1 MSNTN
6 IYTTSMKSLVFVV
19 LALIVLVSCKSK
31 KNASKEEKVVVVA
44 EAPEWVNARPHNSAY
59 YIGIGSSSKVAQPL
73 DYQNTAKKNALNDLA
88 SEISVRVQGQTFLN
102 SLEVNKS
109 YTEEFMSTI
118 STFTDEKIED
128 FEVAGIWE
136 NDKEYYTYYRLSKA
150 QYQRQKTEKK
160 NKALSAAN
168 DFYLKGKTAEN
179 EANIPV
185 AFDMYMRGLFAMKEY
200 WNEVNQYL
208 SENGTIHLD
217 NEIFSSMQRI
227 GTGLRIKSD
236 LPKISLSAAN
246 GYQVNAAVTVEYNG
260 KPAKGVSVSYSYV
273 KAEFSK
279 PRTAVTGNDGST
291 AINVSGVSTTE
302 KNNQLSLAISLEPLI
317 AADLDKSIQT
327 GLIKGIATDKKQI
340 PIELISPAFFIQGNE
355 LAFGQPTSGK
365 TLASATSNELV
376 KNGMRI
382 ATTAKDSNFII
393 QIKSNT
399 SDGGTAQGF
408 NVAHL
413 EMQISVTS
421 VLTQEVVYE
430 ESFSGIK
437 GLQLNTTAAG
447 TEAYKKGKE
456 KIEKDVVK
464 SILNNIL

>member
-1 MSNTN
+1 MNIIN
-6 IYTTSMKSLVFVV
+6 IYMMKAKGLVFI
-19 LALIVLVSCKSK
+19 LISLLVIGGCKSK
-31 KNASKEEKVVVVA
+31 KSTSKEETVVIVPS
-44 EAPEWVNARPHNSAY
+44 APEWINARPHNSAY
-59 YIGIGSSSKVAQPL
+59 YIGIGSSSKLAEPL
-73 DYQNTAKKNALNDLA
+73 SYQNTAKKNALNDLA
-88 SEISVRVQGQTFLN
+88 SEISVRVQGHTFLN
-102 SLEVNKS
+102 SLEVNKI

-118 STFTDEKIED
+118 STYTDEKIED

-136 NDKEYYTYYRLSKA
+136 NEKEYWTYYRLNKSE
-150 QYQRQKTEKK
+150 YQRQKTEKK

-168 DFYLKGKTAEN
+168 DFYLKGKAAEN
-179 EANIPV
+179 EANIAL
-185 AFDMYMRGLFAMKEY
+185 AFDSYMRGLFAMKEY

-227 GTGLRIKSD
+227 GTGLRIKSE

-246 GYQVNAAVTVEYNG
+246 GYQVNAPVVVEYSG
-260 KPAKGVSVSYSYV
+260 KTAKGVSVSYSYA
-273 KAEFSK
+273 KAEYFK
-279 PRTAVTGNDGST
+279 PRTVLTGNDGST
-291 AINVSGVSTTE
+291 IINVSGVSTTE

-317 AADLDKSIQT
+317 VSDLDKSIQT
-327 GLIKGIATDKKQI
+327 GLIKGIATDKKQV
-340 PIELISPAFFIQGNE
+340 PIELITPAFLIQGSE

-365 TLASATSNELV
+365 TLVSAASNELV

-382 ATTAKDSNFII
+382 ATSAKDSNFII

-464 SILNNIL
+464 SILQNIL